1 MQNYNKFDKIENI
14 SFIKELA
21 LGFSKKNKKIPS
33 RFHYD
38 LNGSKYFEKITKL
51 KEYYVTRTEKK
62 ILKKLSQEMKKI
74 FNNNL
79 TFIEFGSG
87 SADKIKILIDAR
99 KFYIPVL
106 IS

>member
-1 MQNYNKFDKIENI
+1 MQNYKQFDKIENI
-14 SFIKELA
+14 SFIKELT

-51 KEYYVTRTEKK
+51 KEYYIARTEKK
-62 ILKKLSQEMKKI
+62 ILKQLSQEIKNI

-79 TFIEFGSG
+79 TLLNLVV
-87 SADKIKILIDAR
+87 DQQIKLV
-99 KFYIPVL
+99 F
-106 IS
+106 